1 MNIMLQ
7 YCWKT
12 LNTRSIQQEHN
23 QLSIYKTYLKNI
35 HSPMNHITM
44 AAKASHFEIV
54 FHNIT
59 TRYYN
64 KEYAMYVAHSI
75 K

>member
-1 MNIMLQ
+1 
-7 YCWKT
+7 
-12 LNTRSIQQEHN
+12 
-23 QLSIYKTYLKNI
+23 
-35 HSPMNHITM
+35 MNHITM

-75 K
+75 KWTYLREASLATKTSLVWGVGGGVLFD